1 MRSGRVKK
9 DNEKKYEET
18 DERGPS
24 RDRGDIPAK
33 THSSEKRQLEVQK
46 PLSIHVIAIY

>member
-9 DNEKKYEET
+9 DNEKKYEER